1 MSSKNPH
8 RDPSKL
14 SSVLTTIQHW
24 SFRPCN
30 RPFAIA
36 PVQSMTDWDTI
47 DAMRASKGLSSDF
60 RLMIC
65 YDLETNNVVDHIPF
79 HLHKRCSSMV
89 CFLPSV
95 SVIEYCAMQYDMVFS
110 NQTGH
115 SRPAQLTGV
124 NRTTKWYH
132 NKLERRHYMAT
143 IFELLKGEYGYLY
156 LFCLYSTT
164 IILSTICSFLTTDE
178 HPNALDGDTVHSYLQ
193 RRCYRVAKNVY
204 HANTRSQINALTSS
218 MKSSNTDPDAC
229 AAISSDIEHMKE
241 TQKFLYDGLS
251 KVALSKIVTDKDDD
265 CDTSSDEEEDGVQK
279 DSTMKKL

>member
-1 MSSKNPH
+1 MFNHYFTEVLKWGYSHDHGETSSTNGLEKGWDYFRKEVNRVSSKNPH

-65 YDLETNNVVDHIPF
+65 YDLKTNNVVDNIPF

-95 SVIEYCAMQYDMVFS
+95 SVTEYCAMQYDMAFS
-110 NQTGH
+110 NPTGH

-143 IFELLKGEYGYLY
+143 VFELLKGEYGYL
-156 LFCLYSTT
+156 LF
-164 IILSTICSFLTTDE
+164 
-178 HPNALDGDTVHSYLQ
+178 V
-193 RRCYRVAKNVY
+193 
-204 HANTRSQINALTSS
+204 SS
-218 MKSSNTDPDAC
+218 
-229 AAISSDIEHMKE
+229 ISSVCI
-241 TQKFLYDGLS
+241 QLQLY
-251 KVALSKIVTDKDDD
+251 
-265 CDTSSDEEEDGVQK
+265 
-279 DSTMKKL
+279 